1 MEHNFKLPT
10 LSLDAQLWGL
20 QGLSWAAVEIR

>member
-10 LSLDAQLWGL
+10 LSLDSQLSSPRGL
-20 QGLSWAAVEIR
+20 NWAAAEIC